1 MKEFIT
7 QGKMLS
13 KYKALSRDFA
23 DSEYHHYSDY
33 KCFGYFYSGPVR
45 TLVYNNEILSI
56 ANIRDKEVYTVS
68 GAVLKEVYYAWLI
81 ALMAEM
87 NIDIAPAQHFIELE
101 EPYKL
106 RK

>member
-13 KYKALSRDFA
+13 KYKELSKGFA

-33 KCFGYFYSGPVR
+33 KGFGYFYSGHVR

-68 GAVLKEVYYAWLI
+68 GTVLKEVYYAWLSS
-81 ALMAEM
+81 LMAEM
-87 NIDIAPAQHFIELE
+87 NIYITLTEHFISLE